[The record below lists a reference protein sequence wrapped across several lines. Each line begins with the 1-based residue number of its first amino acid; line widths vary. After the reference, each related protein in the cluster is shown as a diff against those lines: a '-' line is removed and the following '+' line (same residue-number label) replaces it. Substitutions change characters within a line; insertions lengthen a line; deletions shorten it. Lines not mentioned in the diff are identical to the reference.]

1 MQQPFLKQVAE
12 ALAGRFGKALHSLAV
27 VFPNRRQAVYFRQHL
42 LACLQPPALLP
53 DLLTIEEMVRR
64 SSGYALADP
73 VRQSL
78 ALYEAYKHLAQLAG
92 SAAEPMS
99 YEDFYPIGE
108 TLISDLNEADAYG
121 VNINRLYSIIAD
133 YKEIDNRF
141 DDLTDEQKQFLQGF
155 WQSLDMSD
163 GYQQKFANLWK
174 MVPALYTGMHGRLEQ
189 AGFST
194 LGKMYRNMAEQL
206 PQLPDDSWQH
216 IAFVGFNALNACEEK
231 CLQAWQQAEV
241 ASLWLDADV
250 YYLDNPLHEAGFFLR
265 RNTRQFGLKNE
276 LPFLQSIPPANA
288 PAEARRPLHVTKL
301 QGQVVQ
307 AKMVSEW
314 INNLPPNLPPGSAA
328 ILLADEKLLIPVL
341 QSVPAGMAE
350 VNITMGYPVAQSA
363 VYTLLSLFFEVQ
375 EVLATKGSQKGAVPW
390 ELLMKWLNHPL
401 NDWDAEL
408 IAKTRKTIIQQ
419 GTLWVPVEKFKKQGG
434 VAVWL
439 FQPMP
444 DVQNLFVW
452 LRNLLQQLAKQLTM
466 VATDPLLPAI
476 TTAVYEALIAIEPQ
490 YLPFL
495 PGASLSFLQKILLPP
510 LGSLSV
516 PFEMDRT
523 AGIQIMG
530 LLESRGLDFEH
541 ILLLGA
547 GEGTLPRVATAKT
560 FIPYNLR
567 RAFGLSTLEH
577 QDAIFAYVFYR
588 LLHRCNQMQVVYNTL
603 ITENSTGEPSRF
615 LQQLAFESGFD
626 MVYSQYEMPVRATP
640 PVEIKVLKNKAVAR
654 NLYKYIKPEAP
665 VGLSPSAINKYLS
678 CRLQF
683 FFSYIANIAAPEQM
697 QTEID
702 AAIFGSAVH
711 SLLERVYER
720 WQQQQPDAPI
730 TRQAIDTMK
739 AWLPEMA
746 LDAIRDAWYAE
757 QNTTNRLS
765 LSGFEAVVADVVL
778 HFAERF
784 LDIDAERVPFK
795 VHHLEVTFKQQL
807 DLTVQGQPQRVLLK
821 GNIDRVDEKDGVV
834 RMVDF
839 KTGNDK
845 IEFASVQELLTPHG
859 EKLNKGALQ
868 TLLYAYMFSKAHPQY
883 KHFEPALVVLRH
895 TLKAGFDKV
904 RLVDKSGGG
913 EVTAENINNYLPAVE
928 SGIKVVLEE
937 LLDTRVP
944 FDQTPHLTTCAYC
957 DYKGICGR

>member
-12 ALAGRFGKALHSLAV
+12 ALAGRFGKSLHTLAV
-27 VFPNRRQAVYFRQHL
+27 VFPNRRQAVYFRHHL

-53 DLLTIEEMVRR
+53 ELLTIEEMVRR
-64 SSGYALADP
+64 SSGYALAEP

-78 ALYEAYKHLAQLAG
+78 ALYEAYKHLAQLPG

-99 YEDFYPIGE
+99 YEDFFPIGE
-108 TLISDLNEADAYG
+108 TLINDLNEADAYG
-121 VNINRLYSIIAD
+121 VNINKLYSIIAD

-141 DDLTDEQKQFLQGF
+141 DDLTEEQKQFLKSF

-163 GYQQKFANLWK
+163 DYQQKFANLWK
-174 MVPALYTGMHGRLEQ
+174 MVPALYVGMHNRLEQ

-194 LGKMYRNMAEQL
+194 LGKMYRTMAEQL
-206 PQLPDDSWQH
+206 PQLPDNSWQH

-231 CLQAWQQAEV
+231 CLQAWQKAGV
-241 ASLWLDADV
+241 ASLWLDADA
-250 YYLDNPLHEAGFFLR
+250 YYMDNPLHEAGFFLR
-265 RNTRQFGLKNE
+265 RNIRQLGLKNE
-276 LPFLQSIPPANA
+276 LPFLQCIPPANA
-288 PAEARRPLHVTKL
+288 PAEVRRPLHVTKL

-307 AKMVSEW
+307 AKMVGEW
-314 INNLPPNLPPGSAA
+314 IANLPPQLPPGTAA
-328 ILLADEKLLIPVL
+328 ILLADEKLLIPLL
-341 QSVPAGMAE
+341 QSLPAGTAE

-375 EVLATKGSQKGAVPW
+375 GVLATKDSQKGAVPW

-401 NDWDAEL
+401 NDWDAGL
-408 IAKTRKTIIQQ
+408 IAKTRKTIIQE
-419 GTLWVPVEKFKKQGG
+419 GTLWVPVEKIKKQGG
-434 VAVWL
+434 VAAWL

-452 LRNLLQQLAKQLTM
+452 LRNLLQQLTKQLST

-476 TTAVYEALIAIEPQ
+476 TTAVYEAIVAIEPQ
-490 YLPFL
+490 YAPFL
-495 PGASLSFLQKILLPP
+495 QGASLSFLQKILLQP
-510 LGSLSV
+510 LGALSV

-523 AGIQIMG
+523 DGIQIMG
-530 LLESRGLDFEH
+530 LLESRGLDFEY
-541 ILLLGA
+541 ILLLGG

-588 LLHRCNQMQVVYNTL
+588 LLHRCRHLQVVYNSL
-603 ITENSTGEPSRF
+603 ITDNSTGEPSRF

-626 MVYSQYEMPVRATP
+626 MVYTQYDMPVRATP
-640 PVEIKVLKNKAVAR
+640 PVEIKVFKNNAVAR
-654 NLYKYIKPEAP
+654 NLYKYIKPEES

-683 FFSYIANIAAPEQM
+683 FFSYIAKIASPEQM

-711 SLLERVYER
+711 ILLARVYER
-720 WQQQQPDAPI
+720 WLQQHHGEPV
-730 TRQAIDTMK
+730 TLQAIDVMK

-757 QNTTNRLS
+757 QNTANRLS
-765 LSGFEAVVADVVL
+765 LSGFEVVVADVVM

-784 LDIDAERVPFK
+784 LDIDAKRVPFK
-795 VHHLEVTFKQQL
+795 VHHLEVTFEQQI
-807 DLTVQGQPQRVLLK
+807 DLNVQGQPQRVLLK

-883 KHFEPALVVLRH
+883 EHFEPALVVLRH
-895 TLKAGFDKV
+895 TLQAGFDKV
-904 RLVDKSGGG
+904 RLVDKT
-913 EVTAENINNYLPAVE
+913 ENIEITAENINNYLSAVE
-928 SGIKVVLEE
+928 SGIKLVLEE